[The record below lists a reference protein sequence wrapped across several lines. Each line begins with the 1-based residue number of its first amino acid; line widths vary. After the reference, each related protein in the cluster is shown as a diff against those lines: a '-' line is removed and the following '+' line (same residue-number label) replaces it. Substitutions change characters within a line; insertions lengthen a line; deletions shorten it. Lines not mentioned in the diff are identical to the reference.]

1 MQPPKPRSSIKRVI
15 SAFDALLV
23 LSMVFLLAA
32 CGAPAGDEQPEDIV
46 VVPTA
51 APPAATIA
59 EQLAADEDFALF
71 LTGINAAG
79 LAGNLQD
86 GGPFT
91 LFAPTNETFGLIRV
105 APTQF
110 DPESLQEIMRHHLV
124 GRLLTEEELA
134 AAGSVE
140 TLAGAA
146 ISLTS
151 DDGTLMLDYA
161 AITGEPIL
169 AANGIIYPIDA
180 LLLPPETGTE
190 KSLWG
195 VLLEDGRFQELI
207 DQMGGTDAMYQLR
220 FSQEPDAFLA
230 PTDEAFQNIPDEVQA
245 LLASLDEDESS
256 HYNDLFV
263 YHIMMP
269 NGWPLEQPLAAAD
282 MAELDVIQT
291 GLIQGNFGG
300 PFEVTVSG
308 EGDNL
313 QINDGQLL
321 ETDILATNG
330 MIHVIDTVLIP
341 PTLIEEQ

>member
-1 MQPPKPRSSIKRVI
+1 MQAQQPRYFFERLIFVLRT
-15 SAFDALLV
+15 LLV
-23 LSMVFLLAA
+23 MSLVFLLAA
-32 CGAPAGDEQPEDIV
+32 CGAPAADEQPEDIV

-71 LTGINAAG
+71 MTGINAAG

-91 LFAPTNETFGLIRV
+91 LFVPTNETFGLVRV

-110 DPESLQEIMRHHLV
+110 DPESLQQIMRHHLV
-124 GRLLTEEELA
+124 GRLLSEDELA
-134 AAGSVE
+134 AADSVE

-146 ISLTS
+146 LSVTS

-161 AITGEPIL
+161 AISGDPIL

-195 VLLEDGRFQELI
+195 ALLADGRFQELV
-207 DQMGGTDAMYQLR
+207 DRMGGTDAMYQLR

-230 PTDEAFQNIPDEVQA
+230 PTDEAFQNIPDEVQS
-245 LLASLDEDESS
+245 LLDSLGGDRGG
-256 HYNDLFV
+256 HYNDLFF

-282 MAELDVIQT
+282 IADLDVIQT
-291 GLIQGNFGG
+291 GLMQGNFGG

-308 EGDNL
+308 EADNL
-313 QINDGQLL
+313 QINEGQLL
-321 ETDILATNG
+321 ETDIPATNG
-330 MIHVIDTVLIP
+330 MIHVIDSVLIP
-341 PTLIEEQ
+341 PTLIEGG